1 VGVLIVFV
9 CEHDINGEIMIYIT
23 LEQFEVK
30 FLRSKVRTRQMMIK
44 NREICIPCM
53 YSAAP

>member
-1 VGVLIVFV
+1 MGVLIVFV